1 MAVRRR
7 GAYQLRLGAR
17 QLVDLDVDA
26 LILLILAHRYAG
38 QVEALGHCER
48 RKDQACPHCGPPMRR
63 VTCVTCHT
71 GQLRGKVMIVAV
83 GALVCSKKSYANW
96 STTSLCKE
104 DLLPRGVTVISSRIS
119 SCSKAYR
126 PVAEL
131 AICEVQTQLFETGS
145 QNRYRSFQPKV

>member
-26 LILLILAHRYAG
+26 LILLVLAHRYAG

-96 STTSLCKE
+96 STTSLCKDQGGPPASRSHGDLIE
-104 DLLPRGVTVISSRIS
+104 DLFVFEGVPPR
-119 SCSKAYR
+119 C
-126 PVAEL
+126 
-131 AICEVQTQLFETGS
+131 
-145 QNRYRSFQPKV
+145 